1 MALSSIHNKTA
12 ERLLS
17 DVSVGSATGRSDRCV
32 NDLDMQ
38 GSLAGAADILS
49 ST

>member
-1 MALSSIHNKTA
+1 M
-12 ERLLS
+12 S
-17 DVSVGSATGRSDRCV
+17 DASPGSATGRGDRCV